1 MSEYKS
7 EVKTVF
13 APQQRVFDKR
23 SNLNN
28 LSVVQQLT
36 ENPDMRQRFEEQ
48 MEGKV
53 SVQQLDTIVEKIKT
67 LQFDQDSVTTDAGML
82 GNITLRIIERE
93 EPKCVKFA
101 LEGAPLQANLWV
113 QLLPAS
119 EEQSA
124 MRITLRADLNFF
136 LKQMLGNKLQE
147 GVNGLA
153 QMLASIPY

>member
-13 APQQRVFDKR
+13 APQQRVFDKL

-82 GNITLRIIERE
+82 GNITLRIVERE

>member
-13 APQQRVFDKR
+13 APQQRVFDKL

-67 LQFDQDSVTTDAGML
+67 LQFDRDSVTTDAGML

>member
-13 APQQRVFDKR
+13 APQQRVFDKL

-82 GNITLRIIERE
+82 GNITLRIVERE

-113 QLLPAS
+113 QLLSAS

>member
-13 APQQRVFDKR
+13 APQQRVFDKL

-67 LQFDQDSVTTDAGML
+67 LQFDQDSVTTDAGMM

>member
-13 APQQRVFDKR
+13 APQQRVFDKL

>member
-7 EVKTVF
+7 GVKTVF
-13 APQQRVFDKR
+13 APQQRVFDKL

>member
-13 APQQRVFDKR
+13 APQQRVFDKL

-101 LEGAPLQANLWV
+101 LEGAPLQAKLWV

>member
-13 APQQRVFDKR
+13 APQQRVFDKL

-53 SVQQLDTIVEKIKT
+53 SVQQLNTIVEKIKT

>member
-13 APQQRVFDKR
+13 APQQRVFDKL

-153 QMLASIPY
+153 QMLANIPY